1 MEAIYSSRNVKV
13 DDVLTS
19 YSREDE
25 KYIKAEKFS
34 AAILIATRNQR
45 LGIRD
50 YNNRFNNPQS
60 IRDYERLL

>member
-1 MEAIYSSRNVKV
+1 MEAIYSSKDVKV
-13 DDVLTS
+13 DDVITS

-25 KYIKAEKFS
+25 KYFKAEKFT
-34 AAILIATRNQR
+34 AAILIATRNKR

-60 IRDYERLL
+60 IKDYEKLL